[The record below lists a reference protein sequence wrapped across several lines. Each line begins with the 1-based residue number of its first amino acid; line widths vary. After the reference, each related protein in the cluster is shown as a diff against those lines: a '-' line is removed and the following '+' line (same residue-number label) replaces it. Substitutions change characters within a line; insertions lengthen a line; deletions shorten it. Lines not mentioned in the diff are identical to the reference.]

1 MRYNGIKQKET
12 AFIIEGRQIIMEE
25 GRGMVME
32 KAGKQD
38 NFKKQFSRAVVIY
51 LLLIAA
57 VIIGFRHIWML
68 NFVPTGSMEPT
79 IKKGDVVLGTRY
91 DTGKGEIER
100 YDILIFYPPDEL
112 DTTYIKRV
120 IGLPGEAIEV
130 RDGKVYANGE
140 ELDDSFVRI
149 PMNRR
154 GDGVYT
160 VPEGCYFFL
169 GDNRNNSNDSRF
181 WKEKY
186 VPLENIV
193 AKSKYIIHLSD
204 LIGDN

>member
-1 MRYNGIKQKET
+1 
-12 AFIIEGRQIIMEE
+12 MEE

-38 NFKKQFSRAVVIY
+38 NFKKQFTRTVIIY
-51 LLLIAA
+51 LALIAA
-57 VIIGFRHIWML
+57 VIIGFQYIWML
-68 NFVPTGSMEPT
+68 NFVPTGSMELT

-91 DTGKGEIER
+91 DTEEGEIER
-100 YDILIFYPPDEL
+100 YDILIFYPPDEP

-120 IGLPGEAIEV
+120 IGLPGEVIEV
-130 RDGKVYANGE
+130 RDGRVYANGE

-154 GDGVYT
+154 GDGGYA

-181 WKEKY
+181 WQEKY
-186 VPLENIV
+186 VPQENIV
-193 AKSKYIIHLSD
+193 AKSRCIIHLSE
-204 LIGDN
+204 L

>member
-1 MRYNGIKQKET
+1 
-12 AFIIEGRQIIMEE
+12 
-25 GRGMVME
+25 ME
-32 KAGKQD
+32 KGIGSMIKRAGKQD
-38 NFKKQFSRAVVIY
+38 NFKKQFTRAVVIY
-51 LLLIAA
+51 LVLIAA
-57 VIIGFRHIWML
+57 VIIGFKYIWML
-68 NFVPTGSMEPT
+68 NLVPTGSMEPT
-79 IKKGDVVLGTRY
+79 IRKGDVVLGTRY

-100 YDILIFYPPDEL
+100 YDILVFYPPDEP
-112 DTTYIKRV
+112 DTTYIKRM
-120 IGLPGEAIEV
+120 IGLPGEVIEV

-186 VPLENIV
+186 VPQENIV
-193 AKSKYIIHLSD
+193 AKSRCIIHLSD
-204 LIGDN
+204 LIGND

>member
-1 MRYNGIKQKET
+1 
-12 AFIIEGRQIIMEE
+12 MEE

-79 IKKGDVVLGTRY
+79 IKKGDVVIGTRY
-91 DTGKGEIER
+91 DTEEEDIER
-100 YDILIFYPPDEL
+100 YDILIFQPVDEL

-120 IGLPGEAIEV
+120 IGLPGETIV
-130 RDGKVYANGE
+130 VSSGKVYANNV
-140 ELDDSFVRI
+140 ELDNSFVRN

-154 GDGVYT
+154 GDGIYV

-181 WKEKY
+181 WQEKY
-186 VPLENIV
+186 VPQENIV
-193 AKSKYIIHLSD
+193 AKSRCIIHLSD

>member
-1 MRYNGIKQKET
+1 
-12 AFIIEGRQIIMEE
+12 
-25 GRGMVME
+25 ME
-32 KAGKQD
+32 KGIGSMIKRAGKQD
-38 NFKKQFSRAVVIY
+38 NFKKQFTRAVVIY
-51 LLLIAA
+51 LVLIAV
-57 VIIGFRHIWML
+57 VIIGFQYIWML

-100 YDILIFYPPDEL
+100 YDILVFYPPDEP

-120 IGLPGEAIEV
+120 IGLPEETIV
-130 RDGKVYANGE
+130 VSSGKVCANGE

-204 LIGDN
+204 LIGND

>member
-1 MRYNGIKQKET
+1 
-12 AFIIEGRQIIMEE
+12 
-25 GRGMVME
+25 ME
-32 KAGKQD
+32 KGIGTMIKRAGKQD
-38 NFKKQFSRAVVIY
+38 NFKKQFTIAVIIY
-51 LLLIAA
+51 LILIAA
-57 VIIGFRHIWML
+57 VIIGFKYIWML
-68 NFVPTGSMEPT
+68 NLVPTGSMEPT
-79 IKKGDVVLGTRY
+79 IRKGDVVLGTRY

-100 YDILIFYPPDEL
+100 YDILIFYPPDEP

-120 IGLPGEAIEV
+120 IGLPGEVIEV

-154 GDGVYT
+154 GDGVYA
-160 VPEGCYFFL
+160 VPKGCYFFL

-204 LIGDN
+204 LTGGD